1 MKVELLKI
9 IVFGLITT
17 VLINVVNYYGGNA
30 KAYGDLIRM
39 AAGTIFMIFIIS
51 QLGSIYQVVRDLAAK
66 LNMDDT
72 YLTIVLKV
80 VGIAY
85 LAEFG
90 AQLCEDAGEKAIG
103 GKIQWAGKVMIFVV
117 ATPVILALVNLIADL
132 I

>member
-1 MKVELLKI
+1 MEILKI
-9 IVFGLITT
+9 IAFGLIAT
-17 VLINVVNYYGGNA
+17 VLINVITCHGGYS

-39 AAGTIFMIFIIS
+39 AAVTIFMIFIIS
-51 QLGSIYQVVRDLAAK
+51 QLGSVYQLVRDLAGK

-72 YLTIVLKV
+72 YLNIVLKV

-90 AQLCEDAGEKAIG
+90 SQLCEDAGEKAIG

>member
-1 MKVELLKI
+1 MEILKI
-9 IVFGLITT
+9 IAFGLIAT
-17 VLINVVNYYGGNA
+17 VLISVVSYQGGYS
-30 KAYGDLIRM
+30 KAYGELIRM
-39 AAGTIFMIFIIS
+39 AAVTIFMIFIIS
-51 QLGSIYQVVRDLAAK
+51 QLGGVYEVVRELAGK

-90 AQLCEDAGEKAIG
+90 SQLCEDAGEKAIG

-117 ATPVILALVNLIADL
+117 ATPVILALVSLIADL

>member
-1 MKVELLKI
+1 MEI
-9 IVFGLITT
+9 IQVILFGLIVT
-17 VLINVVNYYGGNA
+17 VLISVISFYGGYA
-30 KAYGDLIRM
+30 KTYGDLIRM
-39 AAGTIFMIFIIS
+39 AAVTIFMIFIVS
-51 QLGSIYQVVRDLAAK
+51 QLSSVFQVIRDLAAK

-72 YLTIVLKV
+72 YLTIVLKI

-90 AQLCEDAGEKAIG
+90 SQLCEDAGEKAIG
-103 GKIQWAGKVMIFVV
+103 GKIQLAGKVMIFVV

>member
-1 MKVELLKI
+1 MEILKI
-9 IVFGLITT
+9 IAFGLIAT
-17 VLINVVNYYGGNA
+17 VLIGIVSYHGGYA

-39 AAGTIFMIFIIS
+39 AVVTIFMIFIIS
-51 QLGSIYQVVRDLAAK
+51 QLGSVYQVVRDLAGK

-90 AQLCEDAGEKAIG
+90 SQLCEDAGERAIG

-132 I
+132 L

>member
-1 MKVELLKI
+1 MELLKI
-9 IVFGLITT
+9 IIFGLIAT
-17 VLINVVNYYGGNA
+17 VLIRVVSYHEGYS
-30 KAYGDLIRM
+30 KMYGDLIRM
-39 AAGTIFMIFIIS
+39 AAVTIFMIFIIS
-51 QLGSIYQVVRDLAAK
+51 QLGSVYQLVRDLAGK

-72 YLTIVLKV
+72 YLNIVLKV

-90 AQLCEDAGEKAIG
+90 SQLCEDAGEKAIG

-117 ATPVILALVNLIADL
+117 ATPVILALVNLIVDL

>member
-1 MKVELLKI
+1 MEILKI
-9 IVFGLITT
+9 IAFGLIVTM
-17 VLINVVNYYGGNA
+17 LINVVNYHGGYS
-30 KAYGDLIRM
+30 KAYIDLIRI
-39 AAGTIFMIFIIS
+39 AAVTIFMIFIIS

-80 VGIAY
+80 VSIAY

-90 AQLCEDAGEKAIG
+90 SQLCEDAGEKAIG
-103 GKIQWAGKVMIFVV
+103 GKIQWVGKVMIFVV

-132 I
+132 L

>member
-1 MKVELLKI
+1 MELLKI
-9 IVFGLITT
+9 IVFGLIAT
-17 VLINVVNYYGGNA
+17 VLISLINYYGGYS
-30 KAYGDLIRM
+30 KTYGDLIRM
-39 AAGTIFMIFIIS
+39 AAVTIFMIFIIS
-51 QLGSIYQVVRDLAAK
+51 QLGSVYQLVRDLAGK

-90 AQLCEDAGEKAIG
+90 SQLCEDAGEKAIG

-117 ATPVILALVNLIADL
+117 ATPVILALVNLITDL

>member
-1 MKVELLKI
+1 MDI
-9 IVFGLITT
+9 IQIVAFGLIVT
-17 VLINVVNYYGGNA
+17 VIISVINFYGGYA
-30 KAYGDLIRM
+30 KTYGDLIRM
-39 AAGTIFMIFIIS
+39 AAVTIFMIFIVS
-51 QLGSIYQVVRDLAAK
+51 QLSSVFQVVRDLAAK

-72 YLTIVLKV
+72 YLTIVLKI

-90 AQLCEDAGEKAIG
+90 SQLCEDAGEKAIG
-103 GKIQWAGKVMIFVV
+103 GKIQLAGKVMIFVV

>member
-1 MKVELLKI
+1 MELLKI
-9 IVFGLITT
+9 IVFGLVATM
-17 VLINVVNYYGGNA
+17 LISLVNYYGGYSKTYA
-30 KAYGDLIRM
+30 DLIRM
-39 AAGTIFMIFIIS
+39 TAVIIFMIFIIS
-51 QLGSIYQVVRDLAAK
+51 QLGSVFQVVRDLAAR

-72 YLTIVLKV
+72 YLNIILKV

-90 AQLCEDAGEKAIG
+90 SQLCEDAGEKAIG
-103 GKIQWAGKVMIFVV
+103 SKIQWAGKVMIFVV

>member
-1 MKVELLKI
+1 MEILKI
-9 IVFGLITT
+9 IVFGLIASI
-17 VLINVVNYYGGNA
+17 LINIVSYHGGYA

-39 AAGTIFMIFIIS
+39 VTVVLMMIFIVS
-51 QLGSIYQVVRDLAAK
+51 QLSSVYQVVRELAVK

-72 YLTIVLKV
+72 YFSIILKV
-80 VGIAY
+80 VAIAY

-90 AQLCEDAGEKAIG
+90 SQLCEDAGEKAIG

-117 ATPVILALVNLIADL
+117 STPVILALMNLIADL